1 MSDNKIDVTLE
12 MGMRI
17 KQERKRLK
25 LSQAEIGE
33 KLDMTERNYGR
44 IERGK
49 QGTYLRNIK
58 KLAEIFS
65 VDVEYLLCDPNHPYR
80 NDLERELHHKWEH
93 EREHEAVFKREY
105 YLSKVF
111 SLDGI
116 PRILSGTVINNNN
129 PDMVITCYQY
139 PVKDLVEYI
148 VKNGGY
154 TQILDGL
161 RIASEYIDK

>member
-1 MSDNKIDVTLE
+1 M
-12 MGMRI
+12 
-17 KQERKRLK
+17 
-25 LSQAEIGE
+25 
-33 KLDMTERNYGR
+33 
-44 IERGK
+44 
-49 QGTYLRNIK
+49 
-58 KLAEIFS
+58 AEIFS

-80 NDLERELHHKWEH
+80 NDLERELHHKREH

-116 PRILSGTVINNNN
+116 PRILSGTVIKNNN

-139 PVKDLVEYI
+139 PVKALVEYI